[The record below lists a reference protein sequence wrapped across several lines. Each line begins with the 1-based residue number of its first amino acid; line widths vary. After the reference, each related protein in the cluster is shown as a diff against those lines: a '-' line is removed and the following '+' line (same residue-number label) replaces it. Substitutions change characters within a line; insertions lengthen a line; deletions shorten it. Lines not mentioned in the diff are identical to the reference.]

1 MRPLWSAL
9 LLSSIVF
16 ACAGSPKPEVVKAP
30 PAPVTPEP
38 VSLEA
43 PSHETSAAADVER
56 IFTIAAN
63 KESPARGP
71 ADAKVTLDVCSDF
84 ECPFCSRLEPTL
96 DEVVENY
103 GELVRIV
110 WRHCPLPFHQHAM
123 PASEASAEIYAQKGD
138 TGFWAYHHL
147 LFAHQTELGSD
158 QLIEYARKIEGVDVS
173 KVAAA
178 LADHRHVERIARDL
192 RAISDSGAASGGF
205 GTPATFINGRLLS
218 GAQPY
223 EAFEIEVERALQET
237 PEAYA
242 QAKAKSDLA
251 YPMARVRHVL
261 VQYKGSKAADSAITR
276 SKEEA
281 FQIAQKLHEQIAP
294 DPKLMAE
301 IAKANSD
308 CPSRE
313 RGGELGRFT
322 RGELVPEFELALFSL
337 APGQISNVVET
348 PFGYHVILREE

>member
-1 MRPLWSAL
+1 MRSICFCL
-9 LLSSIVF
+9 LLSTVVL
-16 ACAGSPKPEVVKAP
+16 ACASARKPEVAAAP
-30 PAPVTPEP
+30 AIPQAQPEP
-38 VSLEA
+38 VSLAA
-43 PSHETSAAADVER
+43 PAAEPAESDVER
-56 IFTIAAN
+56 IYTIAMPE
-63 KESPARGP
+63 ESPTRGP
-71 ADAKVTLDVCSDF
+71 RDAKVTLQVCSDF

-96 DEVVENY
+96 AEVVENY
-103 GELVRIV
+103 GELVRVV

-123 PASEASAEIYAQKGD
+123 PAAEASTEVYAQAGD
-138 TGFWAYHHL
+138 AGFWAYHDV

-192 RAISDSGAASGGF
+192 RAIADSGAASRGF

-223 EAFEIEVERALQET
+223 EAFEIAVERALQET

-242 QAKAKSDLA
+242 AAKQKSELA

-261 VQYKGSKAADSAITR
+261 VQYNGSKGAEPAIVR

-281 FQIAQKLHEQIAP
+281 FQIAQKLHDQIALEHK
-294 DPKLMAE
+294 DMAE
-301 IAKANSD
+301 IAKAHSD
-308 CPSRE
+308 CPSSE

-322 RGELVPEFELALFSL
+322 RGELVPEFERALFSL

-348 PFGYHVILREE
+348 PFGYHVISREE